1 MWGETD
7 GARRVGQNRRVD
19 MNGAKPEGRDVQCL
33 LKYNNLDALVHD
45 LVHDLVACMQGYT
58 KNS

>member
-1 MWGETD
+1 
-7 GARRVGQNRRVD
+7 

>member
-1 MWGETD
+1 MRGETC
-7 GARRVGQNRRVD
+7 GARRAGRNRRVD
-19 MNGAKPEGRDVQCL
+19 MNGAKPEERDVQCL

>member
-1 MWGETD
+1 MCSISPTQISAFD
-7 GARRVGQNRRVD
+7 DISLKLVS
-19 MNGAKPEGRDVQCL
+19 VQCL